1 MTVRHRFIVANWKMH
16 KTRAEAIAFVH
27 EFKKSSLAP
36 SQTEI
41 AIAPSF
47 PLLEAVSRELT
58 GSRIQLAA
66 QNMHFA
72 KEGAF
77 TGEVS
82 PNLLYELGVAYV
94 ILGHSE
100 RRGHFR
106 ETDALINQKIH
117 AAFEF
122 DLIPILCVGETLE
135 ERQGGQRAT
144 ERVLEHQLSSSLK
157 DLTPNSVGTLVIAY
171 EPVWAIGT
179 GVNASPADAEAGA
192 EFIRRLITR
201 EFSEATVSSVRILYG
216 GSVKPDNARELLTL
230 PNVDGA
236 LVGGASLDPKAFAEI
251 AKAAPQGIAHQ

>member
-1 MTVRHRFIVANWKMH
+1 MNLRHPFVVANWKMH
-16 KTRAEAIAFVH
+16 KTRAEALSFVH
-27 EFKKSSLAP
+27 EFKQALPAP
-36 SQTEI
+36 PALEI

-47 PLLEAVSRELT
+47 PLLESVAQALE
-58 GSRIQLAA
+58 GSRIKLVA

-82 PNLLYELGVAYV
+82 PNLLYELGVTYV

-106 ETDALINQKIH
+106 ETDGLINQKIH

-122 DLIPILCVGETLE
+122 DLVPILCVGETLE
-135 ERQGGQRAT
+135 ERQRGQKET
-144 ERVLEHQLSSSLK
+144 ERVLERQLSSDLK
-157 DLTPNSVGTLVIAY
+157 DLIPSSVDSLVIAY

-179 GVNASPADAEAGA
+179 GVHASPADAEAGA
-192 EFIRRLITR
+192 AFIRRSIARWFNEIT
-201 EFSEATVSSVRILYG
+201 ASSVRILYG
-216 GSVKPDNARELLTL
+216 GSVKPDNAPELLAL
-230 PNVDGA
+230 PNIDGA

-251 AKAAPQGIAHQ
+251 AQAVPNR